1 MEKQVTK
8 NQHIVPQIHLR
19 KFALPNDNN
28 KLKAF
33 DCDQIKIL
41 SKDQSIR
48 SVCSGH
54 FHYALEPGTEDMYSQ
69 AVEEAFGNLETWYG
83 DNIERIEQSFLK
95 QEKLSDP
102 DRFGLSCVIANFF
115 FRGQNFR
122 HESLNALKEL
132 VDWMQPTV
140 SEHIFSEVSKK
151 YPDIFTDKKKGKEI
165 ADKVTQNELQK
176 VAGKTSHATQR
187 AFDVGHA
194 NTLTHKKWDI
204 FLNKTDYPF
213 ITSDE
218 AVIDLMDPR
227 IPKNYMLRG
236 AWLLK
241 TQIFNLSPKISISLT
256 FPFTED
262 LHGKVEYREMNNKRD
277 IFRHNLY
284 YVNFSHKYAYAQNS
298 NFFND
303 LIAFEN
309 RKLKDNWTKK
319 LRE

>member
-8 NQHIVPQIHLR
+8 NQHIVPQRHLR
-19 KFALPNDNN
+19 KFSLTSDKN

-33 DCDQIKIL
+33 DCDLIKIL
-41 SKDQSIR
+41 NKDQSII

-54 FHYALEPGTEDMYSQ
+54 FHYALEPGTEDKYSQ
-69 AVEEAFGNLETWYG
+69 AVEDAFGNLETWYG
-83 DNIERIEQSFLK
+83 DNIERIEKSLLS
-95 QEKLSDP
+95 QEKLSDS

-122 HESLNALKEL
+122 RESLSALKEL

-140 SEHIFSEVSKK
+140 SEHIFSGVSKK

-194 NTLTHKKWDI
+194 NTLTRKKWDI
-204 FLNKTDYPF
+204 FLNKTEYPF

-227 IPKNYMLRG
+227 IPENYMLRG

-241 TQIFNLSPKISISLT
+241 TQIFNLSPKVSISLT

-262 LHGKVEYREMNNKRD
+262 LRGKVEYREMNNKGD
-277 IFRHNLY
+277 IFRHNLF
-284 YVNFSHKYAYAQNS
+284 YVNFSHKYAYAPNTD
-298 NFFND
+298 FFKD
-303 LIAFEN
+303 LIAFE
-309 RKLKDNWTKK
+309 DKK
-319 LRE
+319 

>member
-1 MEKQVTK
+1 MRKQVTK
-8 NQHIVPQIHLR
+8 NQHIVPQRHLR
-19 KFALPNDNN
+19 QFSISEDQN

-33 DCDQIKIL
+33 DCDQVKIL
-41 SKDQSIR
+41 EKDQSIR

-54 FHYALEPGTEDMYSQ
+54 FHYALDPGIEDEYSQ
-69 AVEEAFGNLETWYG
+69 AVEDAFGNLETWYG

-95 QEKLSDP
+95 QEKLSDS

-122 HESLNALKEL
+122 YESLNALKEL

-140 SEHIFSEVSKK
+140 SEHIYSEVSKK
-151 YPDIFTDKKKGKEI
+151 YPDVFTDKKKDKKI

-176 VAGKTSHATQR
+176 VATKTSHATQR

-227 IPKNYMLRG
+227 IPENYILRG

-241 TQIFNLSPKISISLT
+241 TQVFNLSPKVSVTLS

-262 LHGKVEYREMNNKRD
+262 LHGKVGYQEINNKRD
-277 IFRHNLY
+277 IFKHNLY
-284 YVNFSHKYAYAQNS
+284 YVNFSHKYAYAPNS
-298 NFFND
+298 NFFED

-309 RKLKDNWTKK
+309 RK
-319 LRE
+319 

>member
-1 MEKQVTK
+1 MKKQVTK
-8 NQHIVPQIHLR
+8 NQHIVPQRHLR
-19 KFALPNDNN
+19 KFSLPSDKN
-28 KLKAF
+28 KLKGF
-33 DCDQIKIL
+33 DCDQTKIL
-41 SKDQSIR
+41 KKDQSIR

-54 FHYALEPGTEDMYSQ
+54 FHYALEPGIEDKYSQ
-69 AVEEAFGNLETWYG
+69 AVEDAFGNLETWYG

-95 QEKLSDP
+95 QEKLSDS

-122 HESLNALKEL
+122 LESLNALKEL

-151 YPDIFTDKKKGKEI
+151 YPDIFTDKEKSKEI

-176 VAGKTSHATQR
+176 VAGKTYHATQR

-218 AVIDLMDPR
+218 VVIDLMDPR
-227 IPKNYMLRG
+227 IPENYMLRG

-241 TQIFNLSPKISISLT
+241 TQIFNLSPKVSISLT
-256 FPFTED
+256 FPFTEE
-262 LHGKVEYREMNNKRD
+262 LHGKVDYREMNNKRD
-277 IFRHNLY
+277 IFRHNLF
-284 YVNFSHKYAYAQNS
+284 YVNFSHKYAYAPNT
-298 NFFND
+298 NFFTD
-303 LIAFEN
+303 LIAFET
-309 RKLKDNWTKK
+309 RKGG
-319 LRE
+319 